1 MGKIRRKIVNDH
13 LPIRLLILTIE
24 NDLRPT
30 QIFQTRTFKFPFIFE
45 VV

>member
-13 LPIRLLILTIE
+13 LPIRLPILTIE

-30 QIFQTRTFKFPFIFE
+30 QIFPNKDFQISIHF
-45 VV
+45 